1 MELVIFAFGA
11 VVGLVIGYVLSQKK
25 FQSTQAQLEKVM
37 EQRFENLANRIL
49 NDNSQKFSDQSFKHL
64 NHLIEPFKE
73 RLKDFEKKVE
83 ESYST
88 ERAERGSLRGE
99 LTRLM
104 ELNSKMSQE
113 AESLSRAL
121 KGDNK
126 TMGNWGEMILENILE
141 RSGLRKNEEY
151 IVQGTELSLK
161 NDDGQSIRPD
171 VLVKLPD
178 GKHLIIDSKVSLTAY
193 ESYVNAETE
202 AEREVAAKA
211 HVESLK
217 RHIDGLSAKKYHTAQ
232 GLASPDFVML
242 FMPIEPAFALAFKL
256 KPDLLQMAWDKN
268 IALVSPTTLLSTLR
282 TVAATWKHERQERNA
297 LEIAKQGGALYD
309 KFVGFV
315 DDLTELGKKIEQTQ
329 KAHHQVMNKLSEGSG
344 NLIRRVENLKEL
356 GVKTDK
362 RLMLDQ

>member
-1 MELVIFAFGA
+1 
-11 VVGLVIGYVLSQKK
+11 
-25 FQSTQAQLEKVM
+25 
-37 EQRFENLANRIL
+37 
-49 NDNSQKFSDQSFKHL
+49 
-64 NHLIEPFKE
+64 
-73 RLKDFEKKVE
+73 
-83 ESYST
+83 
-88 ERAERGSLRGE
+88 
-99 LTRLM
+99 
-104 ELNSKMSQE
+104 
-113 AESLSRAL
+113 
-121 KGDNK
+121 
-126 TMGNWGEMILENILE
+126 
-141 RSGLRKNEEY
+141 
-151 IVQGTELSLK
+151 
-161 NDDGQSIRPD
+161 
-171 VLVKLPD
+171 VKLPD